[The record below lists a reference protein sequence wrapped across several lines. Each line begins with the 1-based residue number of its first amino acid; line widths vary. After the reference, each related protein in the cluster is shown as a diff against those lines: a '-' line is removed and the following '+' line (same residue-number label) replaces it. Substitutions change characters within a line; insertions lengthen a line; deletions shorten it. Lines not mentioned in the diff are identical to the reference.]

1 MKYFLEKHTVLQKKN
16 LLPFHQLF
24 WNTNSPCNNN
34 VCLHLLH
41 LFFWLKFFFFQGRSL
56 LNGIQ
61 HSPQQLPQN
70 LSSVQ
75 QSKTSINGIKPN
87 LRYQNQQSANTTS
100 SNLNGRKPASSETQL
115 DKQHDSDN
123 AEKGLPVFVK
133 PFKIP
138 TQPDHSMSKNRIQTT
153 TDHSSSQN
161 DGGKDVE
168 SILKMMTSTLEPLT
182 KIAATP
188 RTDIDVQT
196 PNKPY
201 VYANLPP
208 LLRAPA
214 VNCNKS
220 MLKLLFFYKAMQIL
234 HSRNELQL

>member
-1 MKYFLEKHTVLQKKN
+1 M
-16 LLPFHQLF
+16 
-24 WNTNSPCNNN
+24 
-34 VCLHLLH
+34 
-41 LFFWLKFFFFQGRSL
+41 
-56 LNGIQ
+56 
-61 HSPQQLPQN
+61 
-70 LSSVQ
+70 
-75 QSKTSINGIKPN
+75 
-87 LRYQNQQSANTTS
+87 RYQNQQSANTTS
-100 SNLNGRKPASSETQL
+100 SNLNGRKPANSETQL

-138 TQPDHSMSKNRIQTT
+138 TQPDHSMSKNRIQNT

-208 LLRAPA
+208 LLRVPA
-214 VNCNKS
+214 ANCNKS
-220 MLKLLFFYKAMQIL
+220 MLKLLFFYKAMQKQVAVTRYFV
-234 HSRNELQL
+234 HKACS

>member
-1 MKYFLEKHTVLQKKN
+1 M
-16 LLPFHQLF
+16 
-24 WNTNSPCNNN
+24 
-34 VCLHLLH
+34 
-41 LFFWLKFFFFQGRSL
+41 
-56 LNGIQ
+56 NGLQ
-61 HSPQQLPQN
+61 HSPQQLAQN
-70 LSSVQ
+70 LSSIQ
-75 QSKTSINGIKPN
+75 QGKIPLNGIKSN
-87 LRYQNQQSANTTS
+87 LRYQNQQSVNTTS
-100 SNLNGRKPASSETQL
+100 SISNGRKPANSETQL
-115 DKQHDSDN
+115 EKQHENDSI
-123 AEKGLPVFVK
+123 EKVCPVFAK

-138 TQPDHSMSKNRIQTT
+138 TQPDHLITKGRVQNTL
-153 TDHSSSQN
+153 DHSSSHT

-214 VNCNKS
+214 INCNNSK
-220 MLKLLFFYKAMQIL
+220 
-234 HSRNELQL
+234 